1 MIIKKQ
7 PLISCSRIDKGKSN
21 LSHTKHKTYEIETK
35 SNTLRAQGGKG
46 LLSRS
51 ISVQQSQKS
60 ILQNLTLEKKGRKK
74 RGREG
79 DARERQC
86 LVCAP
91 AREKRERV
99 GEGIFMPTNSR
110 TKRLN
115 YP

>member
-1 MIIKKQ
+1 MREGPPFPI
-7 PLISCSRIDKGKSN
+7 N
-21 LSHTKHKTYEIETK
+21 LRTRVSKIHTP
-35 SNTLRAQGGKG
+35 
-46 LLSRS
+46 
-51 ISVQQSQKS
+51 
-60 ILQNLTLEKKGRKK
+60 NLTLEKKGRKK

-110 TKRLN
+110 TKRQN

>member
-1 MIIKKQ
+1 M
-7 PLISCSRIDKGKSN
+7 
-21 LSHTKHKTYEIETK
+21 HKNRQTK
-35 SNTLRAQGGKG
+35 SKFYSNKAQDVGTRIKIESPKGTRRDEPHFPINLRTRVSK
-46 LLSRS
+46 
-51 ISVQQSQKS
+51 IHTP
-60 ILQNLTLEKKGRKK
+60 NLTLEKKGRKK